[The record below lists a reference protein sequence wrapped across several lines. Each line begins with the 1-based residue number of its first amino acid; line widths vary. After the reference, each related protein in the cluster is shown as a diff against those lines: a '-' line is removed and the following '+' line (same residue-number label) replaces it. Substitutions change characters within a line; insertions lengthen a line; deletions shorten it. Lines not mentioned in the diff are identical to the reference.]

1 MFVVSNC
8 DYRSVGCVLLRFD
21 CAFIGLVWRVF
32 VRMVARYYCVLLNS
46 VGMIGFAEYLL
57 VVVIC
62 FGLVCIWV
70 CSLCLLHVEC

>member
-46 VGMIGFAEYLL
+46 VGMLVLL
-57 VVVIC
+57 GIC
-62 FGLVCIWV
+62 
-70 CSLCLLHVEC
+70 